1 MINEK
6 SSNAK
11 PALIFAILLVIIMA
25 LGAIVYLAMFKKT
38 LPITV
43 QPVTNPK
50 TEIDV
55 SDWNIYKNEK
65 FGYEI
70 KYPQTINCEQELG
83 IGIDPADNYI
93 CSLKKQNNLFISIKP
108 QIIESSQD
116 RISFYRSAKM
126 GSIDTVDIQNKD
138 ILATISNYM
147 ESIDFIALNKSNFVA
162 LNDTNNL
169 IGFSKTESYN
179 SNTPTPAIWYD
190 ESWFFIHDNVLF
202 AVYISYDGLQ
212 QNSNAELSQI
222 SDLKSIITTLTFYK
236 PSGTNADPQYN
247 TNIADWKT
255 YKNEKFGYEIKYP
268 SNWFTYDYYYN
279 GEKHPENLYIQ
290 NFSRPEE
297 GGFSGIGGAGCQLNV
312 WVESEK
318 YVSIQDWIDVRKNNF
333 GKDLEKVTTKE
344 AELGGVKGLE
354 VIFSGSFLG
363 SGDPAIVILN
373 NGILY
378 KIIEYWQD
386 VPQEKCQPAFDK
398 ILSTFEFIK

>member
-6 SSNAK
+6 SSIAK
-11 PALIFAILLVIIMA
+11 PVLIFVILLAVIIIIA
-25 LGAIVYLAMFKKT
+25 LSAIVYLTMFKKSS
-38 LPITV
+38 PATV
-43 QPVTNPK
+43 QPTATPTENLITNVD
-50 TEIDV
+50 I

-65 FGYEI
+65 FGYEL

-126 GSIDTVDIQNKD
+126 GSIDAVDIQNKD

-190 ESWFFIHDNVLF
+190 ESWFFIHDNALF

-236 PSGTNADPQYN
+236 PSGTNAKPQYN

-255 YKNEKFGYEIKYP
+255 YRNEEYGYEIKYP
-268 SNWFTYDYYYN
+268 RDWYLYSSNPSDIFIQPDKENVGSIPGPHANAFEIKIKTVETNYDLVQ
-279 GEKHPENLYIQ
+279 EVKP
-290 NFSRPEE
+290 
-297 GGFSGIGGAGCQLNV
+297 GFDQAGI
-312 WVESEK
+312 S
-318 YVSIQDWIDVRKNNF
+318 F
-333 GKDLEKVTTKE
+333 TKE
-344 AELGGVKGLE
+344 PINIGNIQGLKIASVCDGVGCGAPQWIIVKGNTLYH
-354 VIFSGSFLG
+354 FDSNLG
-363 SGDPAIVILN
+363 YNKTFDY
-373 NGILY
+373 ILY
-378 KIIEYWQD
+378 
-386 VPQEKCQPAFDK
+386 AFK
-398 ILSTFEFIK
+398 FIR

>member
-6 SSNAK
+6 SSAAK
-11 PALIFAILLVIIMA
+11 PALIFVILLVIIIA
-25 LGAIVYLAMFKKT
+25 LGAIVYLTMFKKSS
-38 LPITV
+38 PATV
-43 QPVTNPK
+43 QPTATPTENLITNVD
-50 TEIDV
+50 I

-126 GSIDTVDIQNKD
+126 GSIDAVDIQNKD

-179 SNTPTPAIWYD
+179 SNTLTPAIWYD

-236 PSGTNADPQYN
+236 PSGINADPQYN

-255 YKNEKFGYEIKYP
+255 YKNEKIGFEFKYP
-268 SNWFTYDYYYN
+268 KDYWEQIVTSENNQIDLRLNTDLVSVEVMGTKNSNNKNYDFSSIEDFKKWHDLYVLNFGEDVIKDVEKTTINQFSVLKTHEVDGIGNSIGEYIYFQN
-279 GEKHPENLYIQ
+279 GESIVYFVNDYDD
-290 NFSRPEE
+290 
-297 GGFSGIGGAGCQLNV
+297 NV
-312 WVESEK
+312 SATM
-318 YVSIQDWIDVRKNNF
+318 IFNQI
-333 GKDLEKVTTKE
+333 
-344 AELGGVKGLE
+344 
-354 VIFSGSFLG
+354 IFSF
-363 SGDPAIVILN
+363 
-373 NGILY
+373 
-378 KIIEYWQD
+378 K
-386 VPQEKCQPAFDK
+386 
-398 ILSTFEFIK
+398 FIK